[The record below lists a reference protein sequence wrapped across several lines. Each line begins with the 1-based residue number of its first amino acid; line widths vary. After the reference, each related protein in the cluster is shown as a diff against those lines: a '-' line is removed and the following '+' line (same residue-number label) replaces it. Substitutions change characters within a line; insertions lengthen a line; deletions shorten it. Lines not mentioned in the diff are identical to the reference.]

1 MTRLVQRLRSGPYIV
16 TVGGEIK
23 AICGCGL
30 SGALPFCDGT
40 HQITKTEEPGKLHWY
55 DSAKQRHDAVD
66 RYPGIRSD
74 DPSQRTLSAKT
85 APFIY
90 ASAQPASEPVSE
102 R

>member
-1 MTRLVQRLRSGPYIV
+1 MTRLVQRFRSGPYLV

-40 HQITKTEEPGKLHWY
+40 HQITKTETPGKLHWY
-55 DSAKQRHDAVD
+55 DSAKQRHYAVD
-66 RYPGIRSD
+66 KYPNVRSD
-74 DPSQRTLSAKT
+74 EMTPGTPSTNTMPSINT
-85 APFIY
+85 
-90 ASAQPASEPVSE
+90 SAQAVSE

>member
-1 MTRLVQRLRSGPYIV
+1 MTRLVQRLRSGPYLV

-30 SGALPFCDGT
+30 SGALPLCDGT
-40 HQITKTEEPGKLHWY
+40 HHITKTEKPGRLHWY

-66 RYPGIRSD
+66 RYPDIRSD
-74 DPSQRTLSAKT
+74 EPTPRTLAAKV
-85 APFIY
+85 APFINT
-90 ASAQPASEPVSE
+90 SAQAVSD

>member
-1 MTRLVQRLRSGPYIV
+1 MTRLVQRLRSGPYLV
-16 TVGGEIK
+16 TIGGEIK

-40 HQITKTEEPGKLHWY
+40 HQITKTEKPGKLHWY

-66 RYPGIRSD
+66 RYPNIRSD
-74 DPSQRTLSAKT
+74 EMTQRTLST
-85 APFIY
+85 TTIPFINTT
-90 ASAQPASEPVSE
+90 SAQAVSE

>member
-23 AICGCGL
+23 SICGCGL

-40 HQITKTEEPGKLHWY
+40 HQITKTERPGKLHWY

-66 RYPGIRSD
+66 RYSDIRNDAPTQS
-74 DPSQRTLSAKT
+74 TLSAKA
-85 APFIY
+85 AP
-90 ASAQPASEPVSE
+90 SVNTSTQPVSD

>member
-1 MTRLVQRLRSGPYIV
+1 MTRLVQRLRSGPYLV

-40 HQITKTEEPGKLHWY
+40 HQITKTEKPGKLHWY
-55 DSAKQRHDAVD
+55 DSAKQRHDATD
-66 RYPGIRSD
+66 RYPNIRSD
-74 DPSQRTLSAKT
+74 EPTQRTLSAKT
-85 APFIY
+85 QPFVY
-90 ASAQPASEPVSE
+90 ASAQSVSEPVSE

>member
-1 MTRLVQRLRSGPYIV
+1 MTRLVQRLRSGPYLV

-40 HQITKTEEPGKLHWY
+40 HQITKTEKPGKLHWY

-66 RYPGIRSD
+66 RYPNIRSD
-74 DPSQRTLSAKT
+74 EMPPRTLSTKT
-85 APFIY
+85 TPFINT
-90 ASAQPASEPVSE
+90 ASAQAVSE

>member
-1 MTRLVQRLRSGPYIV
+1 MTRLVQRLRSGPYLI

-40 HQITKTEEPGKLHWY
+40 HQITRTEKPGKLHWY

-66 RYPGIRSD
+66 RYPGIRNDEPTPRILAATAAPSIDTSTQAVSD
-74 DPSQRTLSAKT
+74 R
-85 APFIY
+85 
-90 ASAQPASEPVSE
+90 
-102 R
+102 